1 MPISTTYN
9 PNAPSARTG
18 QGSAISNREDLSNEV
33 FMLNPEDTPMFSL
46 CAKHKTTSTYHEWTT
61 NKLRTPRTTGAMEGA
76 DISTFEDKGRQKARL
91 GNYIQI
97 WQNPWQVSNTQ
108 NAVSKAGPASI
119 AESES
124 QSLAELKRDIEA
136 TLLSDNDR
144 SADNGADTPY
154 ALRGLGDWL
163 DSAGPSDVPA
173 EYRTPTA
180 SILTSAPTEIT
191 FNGVITSIFSK
202 TGKQG
207 MFNLIAGTALRKRIS
222 EFARTGNTY
231 TSNVYHVTQG
241 AEAKKYTLTV
251 TQFEGDHGIVN
262 IIDGNPDC
270 MPADTRGYFVNPLY
284 LGFASL
290 IPIGSQ
296 RLENQGGG
304 ERGYVDCQGTLEVF
318 HPQAFGK
325 IAY

>member
-9 PNAPSARTG
+9 PNAPSATTG

-33 FMLNPEDTPMFSL
+33 YMLDPEDTPMFSL
-46 CAKHKTTSTYHEWTT
+46 CAKHKATATLHEWTT

-76 DISTFEDKGRQKARL
+76 DISTFEDKGRKKARL

-97 WQNPWQVSNTQ
+97 WQNPWQVSTTQ
-108 NAVSKAGPASI
+108 AAVTKAGPASI
-119 AESES
+119 AESET

-136 TLLSDNDR
+136 TILSDNDR
-144 SADNGADTPY
+144 SYDNGADTAY
-154 ALRGLGDWL
+154 GLRGLGDWL
-163 DSAGPSDVPA
+163 DSAGPSDVA
-173 EYRTPTA
+173 DDYRTPTA
-180 SILTSAPTEIT
+180 SILTAAPTEIT
-191 FNGVITSIFSK
+191 FNGVLTSIFSK

-207 MFNLIAGTALRKRIS
+207 MFNLIAGTTLRQVIS
-222 EFARTGNTY
+222 SFARTGNAFTN
-231 TSNVYHVTQG
+231 NVYHVTQG
-241 AEAKKYTLTV
+241 AETKKFTMTV
-251 TQFEGDHGIVN
+251 TQFEGDHGLVN
-262 IIDGNPDC
+262 LIDGNPDC
-270 MPADTRGYFVNPLY
+270 MPAATRGYFVNPRF

-290 IPIGSQ
+290 IPIGST

-304 ERGYVDCQGTLEVF
+304 ERGFVDCQGTLEVF